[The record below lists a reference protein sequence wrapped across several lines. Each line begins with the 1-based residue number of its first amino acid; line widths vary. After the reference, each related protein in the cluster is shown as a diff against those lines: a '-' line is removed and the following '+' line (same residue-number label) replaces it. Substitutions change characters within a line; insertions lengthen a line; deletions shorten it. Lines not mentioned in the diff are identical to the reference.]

1 MRKKNVAKR
10 LGIASLCLGTVFSAF
25 GGTALL
31 NNDVALAIGNRNG
44 DPFSII
50 SADTLGATLSYD
62 EEIYW
67 YDIRDNSFV
76 LCEEKNTA
84 GANPGGI
91 RISSDVPYEE
101 KLVNTFKGDTTIR
114 FTFPE
119 QFDWEKKWYG
129 GDFKFRISDVDDE
142 NNYFDIVYYPK
153 TKEASDKSKYP
164 SGYSTSLTNMAINY
178 KGNIRAISSTRTK
191 IDTTYSSDAT
201 IVAPSFLTHYQ
212 NSSTEPPGQSILS
225 GLLTLQWSDD
235 GVLSILTNTGSGTG
249 AQQYV
254 VAAFDGSYD
263 ASAENN
269 GINWDKKAKT
279 GTFGLP
285 KLSFENGY
293 NISLLSDFTIDGVD
307 DHATDVCIKEITTN
321 GKTTKFTN
329 INTEAITI
337 FERGNAYK
345 SVEVG
350 DELIIP
356 TAIYGDNQEVI
367 DIQVVRPNGTRA
379 SLSSGETYKVKTKG
393 VHHVTYCVQTDAT
406 NESLAAFSFTA
417 KDEWT
422 TLETTDFVH
431 TSGNATQETN
441 GLRISSNE
449 GYKATFKAIFAGDT
463 TLKFAFPETFADSY
477 YGDFNIRIA
486 DVNDNNK
493 YFDIKYYVANSEKN
507 YTGIYVQ
514 YGDEVRL
521 CHQDGTTWYDII
533 QENTDTI
540 AYAPSF
546 LSCCGESGEFEGNR
560 IGALSLVWT
569 DDVLTVQANTS
580 MDSDET
586 VMRTIAKFDGTN
598 GFLNDGTSF
607 GLPKLSFANGYTVTL
622 SSSNSSATDVLFKSI
637 ESNGSTYDFTN
648 AVLTKDDNIE
658 AFDNAFRTLETA
670 ETIVGKVFLGWKN
683 KTTGELYPAYSIVK
697 KVSGQSYEP
706 VVMIF
711 DTVNGASIRMD
722 TSEGGKSGIRFQTYF
737 NVDEYEAYKSYFQ
750 SFGTIIA
757 YTDTLTNGDFTIEN
771 YQDSSTFAQVQ
782 NTKGTFEYID
792 RAGETYTAYS
802 MALVNIVD
810 YAKEYSARGYIIVA
824 YADGT
829 TQTVYTDYN
838 DTDNTG
844 CVADL
849 ANEIKTKNPDMYAL
863 MSDAQQAVVDAYAN
877 AYVKQKE

>member
-25 GGTALL
+25 SGTALL

-50 SADTLGATLSYD
+50 SADSLHTTLTYAHD
-62 EEIYW
+62 VYW
-67 YDIRDNSFV
+67 KNPEDGSEV
-76 LCEEKNTA
+76 LCEPT
-84 GANPGGI
+84 GGV
-91 RISSDVPYEE
+91 RLSSDAPYHESFTG
-101 KLVNTFKGDTTIR
+101 VFQGDTSLK

-119 QFDWEKKWYG
+119 QFDNQNKWYG
-129 GDFKFRISDVDDE
+129 GDLKIRVADADDE
-142 NNYFDIVYYPK
+142 SNYFDVVYYPQVK
-153 TKEASDKSKYP
+153 KQSDTAKYP
-164 SGYSTSLTNMAINY
+164 TGYSNCLTNMAINY
-178 KGNIRAISSTRTK
+178 KGMIRAIDADRDK
-191 IDTTYSSDAT
+191 IDTTYSNDAI
-201 IVAPSFLTHYQ
+201 IVAPAFLTHYQ
-212 NSSTEPPGQSILS
+212 KGHTQPTGMSMTQGWLS
-225 GLLTLQWSDD
+225 FEWSGD
-235 GVLSILTNTGSGTG
+235 GVLSILTNSCAVGNG
-249 AQQYV
+249 AKQYV
-254 VAAFDGSYD
+254 VASFDGSYD
-263 ASAENN
+263 STAPND

-293 NISLLSDFTIDGVD
+293 KISLLSDFTIDGVD

-329 INTEAITI
+329 INTETITI
-337 FERGNAYK
+337 LERGNAYK

-367 DIQVVRPNGTRA
+367 DVQVVRPNGTRA